1 MSLPPGR
8 KREKYLNVGGML
20 PFENMVSDYAQET
33 GNHVLYRVT
42 PIYEEDVLIAQSVLM
57 EALSVEDAGEGITF
71 NVYCYNSQSGITIDY
86 ETGES
91 WLEQDATA

>member
-1 MSLPPGR
+1 
-8 KREKYLNVGGML
+8 
-20 PFENMVSDYAQET
+20 MVSDYAQET

-57 EALSVEDAGEGITF
+57 EALSVEDAGEDITF